1 MLGAHE
7 SGGMGM
13 KPVRVER
20 LGMDMVSDQVVVFLK
35 ELDGDR
41 SLPIWIGHLEAG
53 SIALALE
60 GVQPPRPIT
69 HDLLKSMLEAVGAR
83 VKRVAINELRN
94 ETFYALIEIEA
105 DGHTFEVDSRPSDA
119 LALALRA
126 EAPIFVAE
134 QVLEQ
139 AGVRSSEGEQSG

>member
-1 MLGAHE
+1 
-7 SGGMGM
+7 M

>member
-1 MLGAHE
+1 
-7 SGGMGM
+7 MGM
-13 KPVRVER
+13 KPVKVER

-35 ELDGDR
+35 EIDGDR

-69 HDLLKSMLEAVGAR
+69 HDLLKSVLEAVGAR
-83 VKRVAINELRN
+83 VKRVAINDLRN
-94 ETFYALIEIEA
+94 ETFYALIEVEV
-105 DGHTFEVDSRPSDA
+105 DGRTFEVDSRPSDA
-119 LALALRA
+119 LALALRTQ
-126 EAPIFVAE
+126 APIYVAE

-139 AGVRSSEGEQSG
+139 AGVRSSEGGQGG

>member
-1 MLGAHE
+1 
-7 SGGMGM
+7 M
-13 KPVRVER
+13 KAVKVER

-35 ELDGDR
+35 EVDGNR

-69 HDLLKSMLEAVGAR
+69 HDLLKSMLDALGAR
-83 VKRVAINELRN
+83 VKRVSINDLRN
-94 ETFYALIEIEA
+94 ETFYALIEVEA
-105 DGHTFEVDSRPSDA
+105 DGRTFEVDSRPSDA
-119 LALALRA
+119 LALALRT

>member
-1 MLGAHE
+1 MLGAH
-7 SGGMGM
+7 GGMGM
-13 KPVRVER
+13 KAVKVER

-35 ELDGDR
+35 EVDGSR

-69 HDLLKSMLEAVGAR
+69 HDLLKSVLEALGAR
-83 VKRVAINELRN
+83 VRRVAINDLRN
-94 ETFYALIEIEA
+94 ETFYALIEVEV
-105 DGHTFEVDSRPSDA
+105 DGRVFELDSRPSDA
-119 LALALRA
+119 LALALRT

-134 QVLEQ
+134 QVLDQ
-139 AGVRSSEGEQSG
+139 AGVRPGEGEGSG